1 VFGSSLDS
9 IDMPTRIFQEEPFT
23 QYTAAVELY
32 TRRSLTEPSDILN
45 AFEGVAGVLQSHM
58 DTSMHFGL
66 PLGLLDSAL
75 LWESLQ
81 LLRRRE
87 GFPSWSWAGWVGEIQ
102 WNFPENVGNAQ
113 SWIDWHFV
121 DCRNCSAAAKQKQI
135 RIPPPMPFEAIAPAA
150 FSNQSPDRPHALR
163 FTSISIFL
171 KLTAPSTSVKD
182 EISPLRRRRSGPSTL
197 STTRPAP
204 LDPHLM
210 RTGLSDLNNAWCG
223 SILLDESWK
232 DRIGTI
238 VELVV
243 LSSLDRFTPKE
254 TSAWQDYLPDD
265 ETIMPVY
272 NVLMIA
278 RHDPTVS
285 RVSIGRVLQTSLKSS
300 YAPGPVW
307 KEFLLE

>member
-1 VFGSSLDS
+1 
-9 IDMPTRIFQEEPFT
+9 MPTRIFQEEPFT

-45 AFEGVAGVLQSHM
+45 AFEGVERVLQNHM

-66 PLGLLDSAL
+66 PLELLDSAL
-75 LWESLQ
+75 LWESSQ

-87 GFPSWSWAGWVGEIQ
+87 GFPSWSWAGWMGEIQ
-102 WNFPENVGNAQ
+102 WNFSENVGNVQ

-121 DCRNCSAAAKQKQI
+121 DRRKCSVSAEQRRN
-135 RIPPPMPFEAIAPAA
+135 RIQPPLPFEPIASAT
-150 FSNQSPDRPHALR
+150 FSSQNLDRPHALR

-171 KLTAPSTSVKD
+171 KLSTPSTMVKD
-182 EISPLRRRRSGPSTL
+182 ELSPLRRRRLEPSTL

-210 RTGLSDLNNAWCG
+210 RAGLSDLNNAWCG

-232 DRIGTI
+232 DRVGTV
-238 VELVV
+238 VELVI
-243 LSSLDRFTPKE
+243 LSSLDRFAANE
-254 TSAWQDYLPDD
+254 LYAWQDYLPKG
-265 ETIMPVY
+265 ETTMSVY

-278 RHDPTVS
+278 RHDSTVS

-307 KEFLLE
+307 KELLLE

>member
-1 VFGSSLDS
+1 
-9 IDMPTRIFQEEPFT
+9 M

-45 AFEGVAGVLQSHM
+45 AFEGVERVLQDHM

-66 PLGLLDSAL
+66 PSGLLDSAL
-75 LWESLQ
+75 LWESSQ

-102 WNFPENVGNAQ
+102 WNFTENVGNVQ

-121 DCRNCSAAAKQKQI
+121 DRHGYSVSTKQKQS
-135 RIPPPMPFEAIAPAA
+135 RVQPPIPFEPIEPAT
-150 FSNQSPDRPHALR
+150 FSSQNLDRPHGLR
-163 FTSISIFL
+163 FSTISIFL
-171 KLTAPSTSVKD
+171 KLSKPSTMVKD
-182 EISPLRRRRSGPSTL
+182 GLSPLRRRRSGPSTL

-210 RTGLSDLNNAWCG
+210 RAGLSDRNDSWCG
-223 SILLDESWK
+223 SILLDESWN
-232 DRIGTI
+232 DRVGNI
-238 VELVV
+238 VEFVI
-243 LSSLDRFTPKE
+243 LSTLDRFAPNE
-254 TSAWQDYLPDD
+254 LYAWQDYLPRH
-265 ETIMPVY
+265 ETIMSVY
-272 NVLMIA
+272 NVLLIA
-278 RHDPTVS
+278 RHDSTVS

-307 KEFLLE
+307 KEFLLR